1 MEYYSSTKRNEI
13 TQFLETRMGL
23 EIIILSDVTQRKIL
37 DDSTYMRNLT
47 KKIMQ
52 MNLYT
57 EQNRPTDIEDKLKV
71 TGGWG
76 GVDED
81 FGIDINTLLCIK

>member
-13 TQFLETRMGL
+13 TQFLETRMDL

-57 EQNRPTDIEDKLKV
+57 
-71 TGGWG
+71 
-76 GVDED
+76 
-81 FGIDINTLLCIK
+81 